1 MPANDG
7 HPDDPVRMAQVDLS
21 IDVGGKVFG
30 DLGSVMVLST

>member
-1 MPANDG
+1 
-7 HPDDPVRMAQVDLS
+7 MAQVDLS